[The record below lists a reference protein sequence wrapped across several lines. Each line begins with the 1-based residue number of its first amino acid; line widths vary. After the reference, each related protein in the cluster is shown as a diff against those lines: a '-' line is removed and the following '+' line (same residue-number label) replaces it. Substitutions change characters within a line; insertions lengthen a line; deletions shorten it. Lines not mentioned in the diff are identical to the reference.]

1 VIYKV
6 QITDVCLSLIE
17 RIPDKK
23 NQSKIIDRIDTLRSD
38 PEKKGKIL
46 VQKLAGFR
54 SMHAAGRYR
63 VVYRIDEDSNTVWV
77 LAAGIR
83 KEGDQ
88 KDIYKIAK
96 KLLKLGLLND
106 KSQ

>member
-23 NQSKIIDRIDTLRSD
+23 IQSKIIDRIDTLRSD

-63 VVYRIDEDSNTVWV
+63 VVYRIDEDSSTVWV

-83 KEGDQ
+83 KEGGQ

-96 KLLKLGLLND
+96 KLLKLGLLNH
-106 KSQ
+106 KI

>member
-1 VIYKV
+1 MIYKV
-6 QITDVCLSLIE
+6 QIADVCLSLIE

-23 NQSKIIDRIDTLRSD
+23 IQSKIIDRIDTLRSD

-96 KLLKLGLLND
+96 KLLRLGLLSD